1 MWNIWHYL
9 ALSSVISLFHC
20 WIVPCSCQGLWT
32 AGTWLQQQVFRWRTA
47 HYRRCENVSGSVGPA
62 VALLFPAEDKTG
74 TSQYR
79 WKSLHSLFFLFS
91 IVQEYPEIVTFRATV
106 LRLIEG
112 TGFTVILSKLF
123 LISPFWS
130 WHGSSCWMKAL
141 PFGLLK
147 NILFIILVVSC
158 NFALETSPSPYN

>member
-1 MWNIWHYL
+1 MEHL
-9 ALSSVISLFHC
+9 ALSGPEFSHLPLPLLDSAAGLVPARVCEQQARGSSSRCSDEELPTTEDVKMCLALWVLQWPCFSLQRVKQEHH
-20 WIVPCSCQGLWT
+20 SKG
-32 AGTWLQQQVFRWRTA
+32 
-47 HYRRCENVSGSVGPA
+47 E
-62 VALLFPAEDKTG
+62 
-74 TSQYR
+74 
-79 WKSLHSLFFLFS
+79 SLSTLLFFLFS

-147 NILFIILVVSC
+147 HTLH
-158 NFALETSPSPYN
+158 NFSGKL